1 MKRLFPGFYP
11 LSANELDEFDNNSV
25 VVFGATMLLDLYRIN
40 GWKTFM
46 DVIEE
51 NIPWERRWLPYDT
64 AWYYH
69 NELSRVISNE
79 ISKTR
84 TASMYLHQFKE
95 MINDPCHHPY
105 LDSKLMSRFEKYVSL
120 ISRDIIKTED
130 ILNNNLSYGELKL
143 RIHSFY
149 EGRIGEPYDNAQMLQ
164 LQQEAK
170 ERHKNQENP
179 CLSISNSQDERINS
193 NRYIVWK
200 QIQKYAKEEQRPI
213 SLVLNRI
220 TYNWFAIY
228 NDVIMPQPS
237 LVNEFKLETG
247 VDIHITTVYDFINR
261 LDIDSHRKEEILK
274 QLHNK
279 PTLGNDQQIQFNTND
294 QQLI

>member
-1 MKRLFPGFYP
+1 MKKQFPGFYP
-11 LSANELDEFDNNSV
+11 LSPQELDEFYKNSV
-25 VVFGATMLLDLYRIN
+25 VVFGVTMLLDLYRIN

-46 DVIEE
+46 DVIEKQ
-51 NIPWERRWLPYDT
+51 IPRERRWLPYDT

-69 NELSRVISNE
+69 KALPYVILE
-79 ISKTR
+79 EMEKTK
-84 TASMYLHQFKE
+84 TASMYLHKFKE
-95 MINDPCHHPY
+95 MINNPCHHPY
-105 LDSKLMSRFEKYVSL
+105 LDSKLMSRFDKYISL
-120 ISRDIIKTED
+120 ISKDIINTED
-130 ILNNNLSYGELKL
+130 ILNNNLSYGELKQ
-143 RIHSFY
+143 RIHRFY

-170 ERHKNQENP
+170 EKHKNQENP

-200 QIQKYAKEEQRPI
+200 QIQKYAKEVQRPI

-247 VDIHITTVYDFINR
+247 VDIHITTAYDFINR
-261 LDIDSHRKEEILK
+261 LDVDSPRKEEILK

-279 PTLGNDQQIQFNTND
+279 PTLGNDQQIQFISSD
-294 QQLI
+294 QQII

>member
-1 MKRLFPGFYP
+1 MKKHFPGFYP
-11 LSANELDEFDNNSV
+11 LSPQERDKFYKNSV
-25 VVFGATMLLDLYRIN
+25 VVFGVTMLLDLYRIN

-51 NIPWERRWLPYDT
+51 KIPMERRWLPYDS

-69 NELSRVISNE
+69 NELSSVISNE
-79 ISKTR
+79 ISKIK
-84 TASMYLHQFKE
+84 TASMYLHRFKE
-95 MINDPCHHPY
+95 MINNPCHHPY
-105 LDSKLMSRFEKYVSL
+105 LDSKLMSE
-120 ISRDIIKTED
+120 DIIKTED
-130 ILNNNLSYGELKL
+130 ILNNNLSYGELKK
-143 RIHSFY
+143 RIQKFY

-193 NRYIVWK
+193 NRYVVWK
-200 QIQKYAKEEQRPI
+200 QIQKYAKEVQRPI

-237 LVNEFKLETG
+237 LVNEFKLQTG
-247 VDIHITTVYDFINR
+247 VDILITTAYDFINS
-261 LDIDSHRKEEILK
+261 LDVDSPRKEEILK

-279 PTLGNDQQIQFNTND
+279 PTLGNDQQIQFISND
-294 QQLI
+294 QQII

>member
-1 MKRLFPGFYP
+1 MKKHFPGFYP
-11 LSANELDEFDNNSV
+11 LSPQELDEFYKNSV
-25 VVFGATMLLDLYRIN
+25 VVFGVTMLLDLYRIN

-51 NIPWERRWLPYDT
+51 KIPRERRWLPYDS

-69 NELSRVISNE
+69 NELSSVISNE
-79 ISKTR
+79 ISKTK
-84 TASMYLHQFKE
+84 TASMYLHRFKE
-95 MINDPCHHPY
+95 MINNPCHHPY

-120 ISRDIIKTED
+120 ISEDIVKTED
-130 ILNNNLSYGELKL
+130 ILNNNLSYGELKK
-143 RIHSFY
+143 RIQRFY

-200 QIQKYAKEEQRPI
+200 QIQKYAKEVQRPI

-247 VDIHITTVYDFINR
+247 VDIHITTAYDFINR
-261 LDIDSHRKEEILK
+261 LDVDSPRKEEILK

-279 PTLGNDQQIQFNTND
+279 PTLGNDQQIQFISND
-294 QQLI
+294 QQII